1 MGCPDPRLAEP
12 WVYDRFKREAPKHLE
27 VFNGTKAKFYMTHE
41 MFLSLYMDLDLG
53 NLDHLQ
59 DAVTYSVLFFTAL
72 RRGHIIPKSKT
83 ADSCK
88 HLLRWEH
95 VKFLPDFENCTEVI
109 YLLESGKVRHVAKK
123 DPTFTATGRC
133 NIAKICP
140 VQLLRI
146 WYLRTF
152 SGDSHQ
158 FVFARTLGTHPPM
171 ERSWTR
177 RMRTRLT
184 TAAALFGM
192 DDDEFSADNWS
203 GISFR
208 KGSLSALA
216 AHVQPHT
223 LAAHGDHASI
233 ETSYKYYLEM
243 SITNK
248 AANTKLLERGF
259 LTGTTATAQ
268 TALFGTATRHGSRA
282 P

>member
-95 VKFLPDFENCTEVI
+95 VKFLPDFENCTEVV

-140 VQLLRI
+140 VQLLNTLRCI
-146 WYLRTF
+146 AEVPVFVNYLSFFPT
-152 SGDSHQ
+152 HHP
-158 FVFARTLGTHPPM
+158 LGT
-171 ERSWTR
+171 R
-177 RMRTRLT
+177 
-184 TAAALFGM
+184 
-192 DDDEFSADNWS
+192 
-203 GISFR
+203 
-208 KGSLSALA
+208 
-216 AHVQPHT
+216 Q
-223 LAAHGDHASI
+223 HGNIKPSVVGYRARVLRI
-233 ETSYKYYLEM
+233 
-243 SITNK
+243 
-248 AANTKLLERGF
+248 
-259 LTGTTATAQ
+259 
-268 TALFGTATRHGSRA
+268 HG
-282 P
+282 